1 MKKLFLIVF
10 VCFAFYSMYKIG
22 DKYIEKGVSVTR
34 TVKSFK
40 VLSGS
45 KCPTKAYYDDGT
57 TVQNSDNVQRIV
69 LSDGQI
75 RYVKL

>member
-1 MKKLFLIVF
+1 MK
-10 VCFAFYSMYKIG
+10 MYKVG
-22 DKYIEKGVSVTR
+22 DTYTEKGVSVTR

-40 VLSGS
+40 VLPGS

-57 TVQNSDNVQRIV
+57 TVKNSDNVQRVV